1 MSSRLLIAR
10 WATLWTSRLC
20 FLYVNNLY
28 RDVKMIFMIFFTSEI
43 YVSSKCI
50 FKTVKVLNLWGV
62 LCVNLNLKFASQL
75 NAVVVVDS
83 ASCLV
88 GARTQLR
95 HQSPWV
101 FWSVG
106 GWSLSSQVFF
116 SQVHAKL
123 TKCTVKMSRFNLFPY
138 INSDMHIQETNT
150 EFSFLRI
157 QAILKSKIV
166 DAQSH

>member
-1 MSSRLLIAR
+1 MSSRLLMVR
-10 WATLWTSRLC
+10 WAILWTSRLC

-28 RDVKMIFMIFFTSEI
+28 RDVKMIFMIFLHLRFMYLQNCESLDCFNVI
-43 YVSSKCI
+43 YLS
-50 FKTVKVLNLWGV
+50 LWGV

-83 ASCLV
+83 ASWLV

-106 GWSLSSQVFF
+106 ERPLSPLLNESNYNLRRNWPKHLLKNNIASRTKRAENFF
-116 SQVHAKL
+116 
-123 TKCTVKMSRFNLFPY
+123 TFRYFN
-138 INSDMHIQETNT
+138 
-150 EFSFLRI
+150 
-157 QAILKSKIV
+157 
-166 DAQSH
+166 